1 MLVNMVQV
9 YPWPTCNV
17 VERDKDK
24 EISEISSLNLHPV
37 SKCNLKPRSFLA
49 SRALSVPF
57 YASFEVAFIYP
68 CVLSNAVQLD
78 DVSKLEQLIQLPSK
92 HFLSCK
98 ENPKR
103 CRRFQSVISYSC

>member
-24 EISEISSLNLHPV
+24 EISEISSMNLHPV

-49 SRALSVPF
+49 SRALSVRFMPALKSRL
-57 YASFEVAFIYP
+57 YTPVSSRMQCNWMMYP
-68 CVLSNAVQLD
+68 N
-78 DVSKLEQLIQLPSK
+78 
-92 HFLSCK
+92 
-98 ENPKR
+98 
-103 CRRFQSVISYSC
+103 